1 MDSLG
6 LSMWIIVSS
15 GNRDGLISFFL
26 NCTPFIYFSC
36 LTELV
41 RTSCTTLNKSV
52 RANVL
57 ASF

>member
-1 MDSLG
+1 
-6 LSMWIIVSS
+6 MWIIVLSA
-15 GNRDGLISFFL
+15 NRDGLISFFL

-36 LTELV
+36 LIELA
-41 RTSCTTLNKSV
+41 RTSCTMWNKNV